1 MKSKKKKP
9 KSDNIKKYMSYFLV
23 FVLGIL
29 VSCGVVYVTAANV
42 IRSSEVRYD
51 NSTSGLTSDN
61 VQDAIEE
68 LNNNATNYSAITTR
82 LNNMGKELYPV
93 GSIFISVSSTN
104 PGTFLGGTWVA
115 FGTGRTLVGINTGDG
130 DFNSSEKT
138 GGSKTKTLA
147 SGNLPSHTHSIP
159 ALSGSAASA
168 GAHTHTVSGTAAS
181 AGSHTHSVSTNAQF
195 TVGNGQGSGASG
207 IPAGVSGWGDHWNAH
222 WYNIS
227 VNSGGAHTHT
237 VSGTAASAGAHTHTV
252 STNASTTGATGSGS
266 AFSTMD
272 PYIVVYMWKRTA

>member
-61 VQDAIEE
+61 VQGAIEE
-68 LNNNATNYSAITTR
+68 LNTNATNFASLTNR
-82 LNNMGKELYPV
+82 MNNIGKELYPV

-104 PGTFLGGTWVA
+104 PGNFLGGTWVA

-130 DFNSSEKT
+130 DFNSAEKA
-138 GGSKTKTLA
+138 GGSMTSTLA
-147 SGNLPSHTHSIP
+147 VANLPSHTHSIP
-159 ALSGSAASA
+159 QLTGTTSTN
-168 GAHTHTVSGTAAS
+168 GAHTHNLGYRSGVSQDGPMWWSDPGTVDSWGSGMGMQS
-181 AGSHTHSVSTNAQF
+181 AGNHSHTVT
-195 TVGNGQGSGASG
+195 
-207 IPAGVSGWGDHWNAH
+207 
-222 WYNIS
+222 
-227 VNSGGAHTHT
+227 
-237 VSGTAASAGAHTHTV
+237 
-252 STNASTTGATGSGS
+252 TNASTTGATGSGS
-266 AFSTMD
+266 AFSVMN
-272 PYIVVYMWKRTA
+272 PYITVYMWKRTT